1 MINESLTK
9 CKMYNLI
16 LLFYSI
22 GRFPFFG
29 KSAKA
34 GFFTSHIIFLISL
47 FIYFFPYFSNFY
59 ALYIISFSFSLN
71 HVE

>member
-9 CKMYNLI
+9 CINQYS
-16 LLFYSI
+16 YSI
-22 GRFPFFG
+22 ISVVFPFWARAQ
-29 KSAKA
+29 KQV
-34 GFFTSHIIFLISL
+34 FFTSHIIFLISL
-47 FIYFFPYFSNFY
+47 FIYFLPYFSNFY